1 MVYMVPTYFIAIVK
15 IFKYLAIQ
23 LFSLF
28 YLNFIFIL
36 YEINETT
43 KNMQQIRNESVDSTY
58 NYVDIWLRWL
68 HLSAAFVGCI
78 RRLVEFY
85 IYVVYF
91 LIRSAFTRHKSG
103 K

>member
-1 MVYMVPTYFIAIVK
+1 MVQTYFITIVK
-15 IFKYLAIQ
+15 IFKYLPIR

-28 YLNFIFIL
+28 CPNFIL
-36 YEINETT
+36 YKINETIE
-43 KNMQQIRNESVDSTY
+43 NMQQIRNESMYSTY

-68 HLSAAFVGCI
+68 HLLAAFVGCI
-78 RRLVEFY
+78 RRLVQLQ
-85 IYVVYF
+85 IYLVYF